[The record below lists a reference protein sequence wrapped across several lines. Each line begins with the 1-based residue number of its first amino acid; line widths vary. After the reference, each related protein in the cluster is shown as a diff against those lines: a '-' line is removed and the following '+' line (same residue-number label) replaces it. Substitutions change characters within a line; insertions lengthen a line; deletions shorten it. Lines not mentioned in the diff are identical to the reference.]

1 MGKVAMTYRLM
12 PESTDFDFGGLDRT
26 IASKLPQGSELKD
39 KRIVPIAFGL
49 RSYEVMI
56 IAEDRE
62 GTSEN
67 VERALS
73 GIGGIQSVESIE
85 ITLL

>member
-26 IASKLPQGSELKD
+26 IASKLPEGSEL
-39 KRIVPIAFGL
+39 REGRVVPIAFGL
-49 RSYEVMI
+49 SSFEVMI
-56 IAEDRE
+56 VAEDRE
-62 GTSEN
+62 GISDG
-67 VERALS
+67 VEKALA
-73 GIGGIQSVESIE
+73 GISGIQSVDSVE